1 MKKKKVTQSVKM
13 KSNKRT
19 SSVKR
24 SKPQETV
31 SKSFKLF
38 HDCRI
43 SVNVFLQCLYDNDY
57 DGLIISGEPTE
68 EQLKAA
74 WREIYKQY
82 SQLTISEEG
91 NAFVDLIIDI
101 QQLNSQIIIIDN
113 AIKLLSIYFDKDIV
127 DILNMI
133 GARCDIKEDDD
144 NETFNK
150 KVKQIIARAKNKIIQ
165 LKEREKE
172 LEKMQKE
179 QTESVGQEVYFDQL
193 SALSHFFGYSVPPT
207 IPMFQFIRDV
217 NRMKDSLRKQ
227 KAKQNGD

>member
-1 MKKKKVTQSVKM
+1 MKKKGHTQSVKM

-19 SSVKR
+19 SSA
-24 SKPQETV
+24 KPLKQQETV
-31 SKSFKLF
+31 LKLYKLY

-43 SVNVFLQCLYDNDY
+43 SVNIFLQCLYDNDY

-68 EQLKAA
+68 EQLKTA

-91 NAFVDLIIDI
+91 NAFVEVIIEI
-101 QQLNSQIIIIDN
+101 QELNSQIIIIDS

-127 DILNMI
+127 DVLNMI
-133 GARCDIKEDDD
+133 GARCTIKKDDD
-144 NETFNK
+144 EKTVAEK
-150 KVKQIIARAKNKIIQ
+150 IKQVVARAKKKIIQ
-165 LKEREKE
+165 LKQREQE

-179 QTESVGQEVYFDQL
+179 QTESVGQEIYFDQL

-207 IPMFQFIRDV
+207 ISMFQFIRDV
-217 NRMKDSLRKQ
+217 NRMKESLRKQ
-227 KAKQNGD
+227 QAKKHGD